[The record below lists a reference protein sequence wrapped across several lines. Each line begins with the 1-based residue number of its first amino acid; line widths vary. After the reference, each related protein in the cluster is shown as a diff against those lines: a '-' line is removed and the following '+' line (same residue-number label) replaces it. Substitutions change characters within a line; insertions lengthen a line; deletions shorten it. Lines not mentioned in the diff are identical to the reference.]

1 MKSDKEIKD
10 LLKATSDELQGTLR
24 VLSDT
29 LNSSVYDTSEKVDTL
44 KAVYSLIL
52 FYEHR
57 IQTLEF
63 ILKGVKNEKNEI

>member
-57 IQTLEF
+57 IQTL
-63 ILKGVKNEKNEI
+63 